1 MDKINDLPNSII
13 KFLNIVK
20 QRVSEE
26 ITPVK
31 IILFGSFSRG
41 DFDEDSDL
49 DLMFIIKDDNNSIKD
64 TQYKINSLLKDRTI
78 PLDILVYY
86 ESDIEKKKNIIGSLP
101 YEVVKEG
108 EVIYDS
114 S

>member
-1 MDKINDLPNSII
+1 M
-13 KFLNIVK
+13 VK
-20 QRVSEE
+20 QRISDE
-26 ITPVK
+26 IAPVK

-41 DFDEDSDL
+41 DFDENSDL
-49 DLMFIIKDDNNSIKD
+49 DLMFIIKDDNTSIKD

-86 ESDIEKKKNIIGSLP
+86 ESDIEKKKNIIVSLP

-114 S
+114 N